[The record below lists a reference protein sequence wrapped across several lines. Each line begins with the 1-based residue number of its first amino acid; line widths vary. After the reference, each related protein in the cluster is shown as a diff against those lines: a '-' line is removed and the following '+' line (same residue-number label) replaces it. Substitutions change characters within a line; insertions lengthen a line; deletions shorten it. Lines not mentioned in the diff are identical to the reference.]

1 MNGQRKKLII
11 YSKSS
16 ANTIYG
22 GISLGPPAP
31 RRAQSA
37 KSAAYDALH
46 CIIRTDPPT
55 TTTTA
60 TKAAHQPVHLRSF
73 KLPVPKPAIA
83 QKVSQAMAELG
94 IPHVRL
100 VMPTRENCAQ
110 LESLLDATSALV
122 ETKKV
127 VDRVDQEIRILKAR
141 LGRKA
146 SEGGA
151 DAEADPDADGDADAD
166 GETNT
171 GTGTGAATP
180 MNVDDGEGDP
190 GRAQS
195 VVSTRSGRSG
205 RSRKQTR
212 RSLSVSSIE
221 TSASFS
227 TRGGRKKQ
235 KRT

>member
-1 MNGQRKKLII
+1 
-11 YSKSS
+11 
-16 ANTIYG
+16 
-22 GISLGPPAP
+22 
-31 RRAQSA
+31 
-37 KSAAYDALH
+37 
-46 CIIRTDPPT
+46 
-55 TTTTA
+55 
-60 TKAAHQPVHLRSF
+60 
-73 KLPVPKPAIA
+73 
-83 QKVSQAMAELG
+83 MAELG

-146 SEGGA
+146 SEGSA

-205 RSRKQTR
+205 RSRKQVRATLVSTEYMFDLR
-212 RSLSVSSIE
+212 VACRPDARCQSRQLKPQPPFPREVEGRNRSARNDVYITIVHMCNALSH
-221 TSASFS
+221 
-227 TRGGRKKQ
+227 
-235 KRT
+235 